1 MYFMILYFTLS
12 ARWREEKALTQRCEL
27 LCAHTTLFL
36 SWETRLHHLGI
47 FDAKPMW
54 YFINISNYSYVDL
67 WPCVLDVFDRK
78 KSLIVL
84 YVKFTKKLNLCCTYI
99 LNILLYYTLLY
110 ITFRTNPEI
119 YIWYDNFF
127 VDYNI
132 VIHYELCLSAIF
144 IISKYVSFFFV
155 FFSFCYIYIIPFCIF
170 NKKKF
175 FLLKT

>member
-1 MYFMILYFTLS
+1 M
-12 ARWREEKALTQRCEL
+12 
-27 LCAHTTLFL
+27 
-36 SWETRLHHLGI
+36 
-47 FDAKPMW
+47 
-54 YFINISNYSYVDL
+54 
-67 WPCVLDVFDRK
+67 
-78 KSLIVL
+78 
-84 YVKFTKKLNLCCTYI
+84 KFTKKLNLCCTYI

-155 FFSFCYIYIIPFCIF
+155 FFFLLYIYYSILHFQQKKNPFCL
-170 NKKKF
+170 KPKLYKF
-175 FLLKT
+175 CKIKQNCLFISDLPIMLQIKFCIRFFSQKMLLKVRALKQIIRQKLYLRFLRFFGLIDSSLPTRLASK